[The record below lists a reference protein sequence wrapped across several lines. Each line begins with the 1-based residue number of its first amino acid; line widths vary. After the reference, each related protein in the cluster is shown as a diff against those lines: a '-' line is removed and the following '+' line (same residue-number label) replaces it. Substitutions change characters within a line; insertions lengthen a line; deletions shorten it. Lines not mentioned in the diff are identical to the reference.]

1 MPLLARRRRHDGWIA
16 ILLLINGPPG
26 VGKST
31 LARRYVDDH
40 PLALLLEIDGI
51 RTSLGRWQEVE
62 RSRLAARDLATAMA
76 AAHLRAGHDVVVPQ
90 YLGRTGFIESL
101 EALAGRAEASFCELH
116 LMDAEA
122 TVFDR
127 FRARRRSLAAAGEDH
142 PQIDL
147 ADEAVAGAVAD
158 AFRRLR
164 AMRSERP
171 GTIVIDAA
179 EGAEAAYARLRRALE
194 DIDRA

>member
-1 MPLLARRRRHDGWIA
+1 VPLLGRRHRHDWRIA
-16 ILLLINGPPG
+16 TLLLINGPPG

-51 RTSLGRWQEVE
+51 RTSLGRWREVE
-62 RSRLAARDLATAMA
+62 RSRLVARDLATAMA
-76 AAHLRAGHDVVVPQ
+76 AAHLRSGHDVVIPQ
-90 YLGRTGFIESL
+90 YLGRTAFIESL
-101 EALAGRAEASFCELH
+101 EALARRADAAFCELL
-116 LMDAEA
+116 LMDEEA

-127 FRARRRSLAAAGEDH
+127 FRARRGSLAAAGEDH
-142 PQIDL
+142 PQADL

-164 AMRSERP
+164 AIRSERP

-179 EGAEAAYARLRRALE
+179 DSTEAAYVQLRRAME
-194 DIDRA
+194 DLDTA

>member
-1 MPLLARRRRHDGWIA
+1 
-16 ILLLINGPPG
+16 
-26 VGKST
+26 
-31 LARRYVDDH
+31 
-40 PLALLLEIDGI
+40 
-51 RTSLGRWQEVE
+51 
-62 RSRLAARDLATAMA
+62 MA

-101 EALAGRAEASFCELH
+101 EALARRAEAAFCELL

-127 FRARRRSLAAAGEDH
+127 FRARRMSLAAAGEDH
-142 PQIDL
+142 PQADL
-147 ADEAVAGAVAD
+147 ADDAVAGAVAD

-164 AMRSERP
+164 AVQSERP

-179 EGAEAAYARLRRALE
+179 DGIEAACAQLRRALE
-194 DIDRA
+194 DLDT

>member
-1 MPLLARRRRHDGWIA
+1 MPPLGRRHRHDGRIA
-16 ILLLINGPPG
+16 TLLLINGPPG

-51 RTSLGRWQEVE
+51 RTSLGRWREVE
-62 RSRLAARDLATAMA
+62 RSRLVARDLATAMA
-76 AAHLRAGHDVVVPQ
+76 EAHLRAGHDVVVPQ

-101 EALAGRAEASFCELH
+101 EALARRAEASFYELV

-127 FRARRRSLAAAGEDH
+127 FRARRTSLAAAGEDH
-142 PQIDL
+142 PQAEL
-147 ADEAVAGAVAD
+147 ADDAVGGAVAD
-158 AFRRLR
+158 AFRRLHTI
-164 AMRSERP
+164 RSERP

-179 EGAEAAYARLRRALE
+179 DSAEAAYAQLRQALV
-194 DIDRA
+194 DIDTA